1 MDKDIEL
8 MQQIAEQ
15 LKKQRDAAKG
25 TEGDVKH
32 AGDGGGS
39 DVAAAGLTSMHAGR
53 NRMLSSIPAEQRACV
68 NNNRQ
73 LFQAYQALLQGRAA
87 ERGITLPTFG
97 PPH

>member
-15 LKKQRDAAKG
+15 LRKQREEAKTPEGGVKQAGDDAAKSNQP
-25 TEGDVKH
+25 
-32 AGDGGGS
+32 AGM
-39 DVAAAGLTSMHAGR
+39 TSAHAGR
-53 NRMLSSIPAEQRACV
+53 NRMLSSMSAEQRACA

-87 ERGITLPTFG
+87 ERGITLPIFG
-97 PPH
+97 AAQ